1 MLLPI
6 HPSGAG
12 RKALLLLSLALV
24 LGLSPAPSA
33 AAPVGR
39 DAAGRVVDTDTLRGR
54 AVLVFEWSTRC
65 AVCMDKWG
73 ELRANARG
81 WTGRPFTLV
90 AVNVDDEA
98 VWRDY
103 ERAVALVQPHATNIV
118 SLHGQARPQRLPVT
132 TMIDP
137 KGQVVSR
144 VEGRVPAALWDD
156 LADLLP

>member
-1 MLLPI
+1 MLLPL
-6 HPSGAG
+6 HSAGAG
-12 RKALLLLSLALV
+12 RTALVLLSLALV

-39 DAAGRVVDTDTLRGR
+39 DAAGRVIDTDTLRGR

-90 AVNVDDEA
+90 AVNVDDESA
-98 VWRDY
+98 WRDY
-103 ERAVALVQPHATNIV
+103 ERAVALVQPHATNVV

-132 TMIDP
+132 TVIDP

>member
-1 MLLPI
+1 MLLSI
-6 HPSGAG
+6 HPAAAG
-12 RKALLLLSLALV
+12 RSARVLLSLALV
-24 LGLSPAPSA
+24 LGLIPAPSA
-33 AAPVGR
+33 AGPVGR
-39 DAAGRVVDTDTLRGR
+39 DAAGRMVDTDTLRGR

-90 AVNVDDEA
+90 AVNVDDETA
-98 VWRDY
+98 WRDY
-103 ERAVALVQPHATNIV
+103 ERAVSLVQPHAANIV

-132 TMIDP
+132 TVIDP